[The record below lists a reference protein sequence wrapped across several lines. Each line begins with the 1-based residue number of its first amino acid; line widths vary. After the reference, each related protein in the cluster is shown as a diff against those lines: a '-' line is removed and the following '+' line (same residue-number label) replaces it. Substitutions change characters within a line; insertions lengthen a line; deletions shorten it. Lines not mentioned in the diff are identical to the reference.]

1 MPAEVAL
8 DGAGRLWYG
17 RTEWS
22 ARRSIACLQKTRLD
36 RSRAGR
42 MMMKKLDL
50 SGLGLTLLVLVGA
63 SAVIAAL
70 AI

>member
-1 MPAEVAL
+1 
-8 DGAGRLWYG
+8 
-17 RTEWS
+17 
-22 ARRSIACLQKTRLD
+22 
-36 RSRAGR
+36 
-42 MMMKKLDL
+42 MMKKLDL

>member
-1 MPAEVAL
+1 
-8 DGAGRLWYG
+8 
-17 RTEWS
+17 
-22 ARRSIACLQKTRLD
+22 
-36 RSRAGR
+36 